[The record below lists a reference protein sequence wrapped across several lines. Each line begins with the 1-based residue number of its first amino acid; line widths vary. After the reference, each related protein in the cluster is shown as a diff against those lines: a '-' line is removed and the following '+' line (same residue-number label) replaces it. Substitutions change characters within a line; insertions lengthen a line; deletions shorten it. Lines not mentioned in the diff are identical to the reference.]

1 MSLSLAAGMLAAWGL
16 VQGDARRR
24 ALLLVAAL
32 LLGLAA
38 ASVAASL
45 GDSRPES
52 IAGTAWDAG
61 GLVFLQIVAGMALL
75 AMVTALAA
83 APHPVTLVI
92 VALAGGVSW
101 PLVQLGGIIRPVGF
115 AAVVAA
121 GGAFGWILVVR
132 ARPGRFFLALDRGV
146 LDPQDGA
153 AWRPSRDWVPTA
165 WPLVAATAAVVALLI
180 PHLATV
186 LGGSLVAVIAVFT
199 ASRQGG
205 RPAWGLLPAIPLLFV
220 ILLWSLHL
228 SGPLGG
234 WIPNLINGPFS
245 PRAAQLLAAMTAG
258 ALVPL
263 AGLWPLHGVSVPILA
278 APLVVAVG
286 AVFAALL
293 IPDGIQWWQ
302 PILAPL
308 AVLAMAHALARRLPA
323 QFLMAAGV
331 FGLWTGTRAGA
342 LGGAVLVMS
351 AWALVMVPV
360 SWAARLPVTPVAA
373 RLLWLPT
380 VAGAIALLHGAIT
393 TEVTY
398 TLAAVI
404 LGAAA
409 IIILSDEDASLVDPH
424 R

>member
-61 GLVFLQIVAGMALL
+61 GLVFLQVVAGIALL

-83 APHPVTLVI
+83 APHAVTLVI
-92 VALAGGVSW
+92 VALAGWVSW

-115 AAVVAA
+115 AAVLVAA
-121 GGAFGWILVVR
+121 GAFGWILVNR
-132 ARPGRFFLALDRGV
+132 ARPGRLFQALDRGV
-146 LDPQDGA
+146 LDPHDVA
-153 AWRPSRDWVPTA
+153 AWRPPPDWVPTA
-165 WPLVAATAAVVALLI
+165 RPLVAVAAALVALLI

-199 ASRQGG
+199 ASRHGG

-234 WIPNLINGPFS
+234 WIPNLIDGPFS
-245 PRAAQLLAAMTAG
+245 PRAALLLGAMAAA
-258 ALVPL
+258 ALVQL
-263 AGLWPLHGVSVPILA
+263 AGLWPLHGISVPVLLA
-278 APLVVAVG
+278 PVVVAVG
-286 AVFAALL
+286 GIFAALL

-302 PILAPL
+302 PVLAPL
-308 AVLAMAHALARRLPA
+308 AVVAMAHALARRLPA

-331 FGLWTGTRAGA
+331 FGLWTGSRAGA

-351 AWALVMVPV
+351 AWALVMVRV

-380 VAGAIALLHGAIT
+380 IAGAIALLHGALT

-398 TLAAVI
+398 TVAAVI

-409 IIILSDEDASLVDPH
+409 LIILSDEDPSLVDPH

>member
-1 MSLSLAAGMLAAWGL
+1 MSLSLAAGMLAGWGL
-16 VQGDARRR
+16 AQGDARRR
-24 ALLLVAAL
+24 ALVLVAAL

-38 ASVAASL
+38 ASVAASQ
-45 GDSRPES
+45 GDSRPAS
-52 IAGTAWDAG
+52 VAGSAWDAG
-61 GLVFLQIVAGMALL
+61 GLVFLQIVAGIALL

-83 APHPVTLVI
+83 APHAVTLAI
-92 VALAGGVSW
+92 VVLAGWLSW

-115 AAVVAA
+115 AAAA
-121 GGAFGWILVVR
+121 AAAAAFGWILVFR
-132 ARPGRFFLALDRGV
+132 ARPGRLFLALDRGV
-146 LDPQDGA
+146 LDPHRVA
-153 AWRPSRDWVPTA
+153 AWRPPHEWVPTA
-165 WPLVAATAAVVALLI
+165 WPMVAAAAAVVALFI

-186 LGGSLVAVIAVFT
+186 LGGALVAAIAAFT

-205 RPAWGLLPAIPLLFV
+205 RPAWGLLPAALVLFL

-234 WIPNLINGPFS
+234 WIPGLIDGPFS
-245 PRAAQLLAAMTAG
+245 PRAAQLLAAMAAV

-263 AGLWPLHGVSVPILA
+263 AGLWPLHGVSVPVLLG
-278 APLVVAVG
+278 PVVVAVG
-286 AVFAALL
+286 GVFAALL

-308 AVLAMAHALARRLPA
+308 AVVAMAHAVARRLPA
-323 QFLMAAGV
+323 QCLMAAGV
-331 FGLWTGTRAGA
+331 YGLWTGTRAGA
-342 LGGAVLVMS
+342 LGGALLVMS

-373 RLLWLPT
+373 RLLWLPS
-380 VAGAIALLHGAIT
+380 VAGALALLHGAIT

-404 LGAAA
+404 IGAAGLL
-409 IIILSDEDASLVDPH
+409 ILSDEGASLVDPRH
-424 R
+424 